1 MKYGFITQKEK
12 RLIVLNNLINLLKLK
27 IIYYIRYYVNK
38 SNRLF
43 KRNKEF
49 R

>member
-1 MKYGFITQKEK
+1 MLFIPTFIFKDK
-12 RLIVLNNLINLLKLK
+12 FLLNILNASKIK

-43 KRNKEF
+43 KRNKES